1 MRADRRIS
9 ATYLFW
15 AVCAGLSGLYNGF
28 ELFNA
33 LATGRISGRHGQIFH
48 HATEPAGF
56 SAVFSIHALAF
67 LFSVAAAVYI
77 LWVRPQAVRGEVI
90 LNRRFAARSD
100 LDAGL
105 RATLDPTRQS
115 TDG

>member
-1 MRADRRIS
+1 MRPDRRVNLKIIAS
-9 ATYLFW
+9 AGF
-15 AVCAGLSGLYNGF
+15 AGLSALYNGF

-33 LATGRISGRHGQIFH
+33 LATGRILGRHAQVYYQATDPGSFGSIF
-48 HATEPAGF
+48 G
-56 SAVFSIHALAF
+56 IHAIAF
-67 LFSVAAAVYI
+67 LISLAAAVYI

-90 LNRRFAARSD
+90 LSRRLAVRSD
-100 LDAGL
+100 LEAAV